1 MIPSRRTER
10 TAVSAVGTVDVA
22 ATVVAAVAVTVA
34 VADNMTDTLVTDEG
48 KLRSLKTMLYHDF
61 EKVKGFQ

>member
-22 ATVVAAVAVTVA
+22 ATVVAVVAVTVA
-34 VADNMTDTLVTDEG
+34 AADNMTDTLVTDEG
-48 KLRSLKTMLYHDF
+48 KLRSL
-61 EKVKGFQ
+61 

>member
-34 VADNMTDTLVTDEG
+34 AADNMTDTLVTDEG
-48 KLRSLKTMLYHDF
+48 KLGSKIAQNDALSRF
-61 EKVKGFQ
+61 